1 MFVFELHSVVW
12 ELSLVY
18 DMHHFFYRP
27 STRHTHLIVV
37 WLTFTKIAWWNGLAD
52 KGHNACTGTGTFHL
66 SHIISICHCSLWS
79 PFRCPTPVNP
89 KPLTVPT
96 VPKPP
101 AGMVG
106 ATHALPQPLAT
117 TTSLPALEQQSCDQK
132 QSLPPVPPSGSSSG
146 LTDVETAGETR
157 AQNTDNYMSSDL
169 LKVRTCAWTC
179 ACEWG

>member
-1 MFVFELHSVVW
+1 M
-12 ELSLVY
+12 
-18 DMHHFFYRP
+18 
-27 STRHTHLIVV
+27 
-37 WLTFTKIAWWNGLAD
+37 
-52 KGHNACTGTGTFHL
+52 
-66 SHIISICHCSLWS
+66 
-79 PFRCPTPVNP
+79 PTA
-89 KPLTVPT
+89 
-96 VPKPP
+96 PKPP

-169 LKVRTCAWTC
+169 LKVCVHGLVHASGDSSRIHVSHFHGNCGTSQWDK
-179 ACEWG
+179 WYVYHIF